1 MSTVTINNTTRTV
14 TIQSAGT
21 RGVSSFVYIAYAE
34 DDTGTGFSTE
44 PGPGLDFIAI
54 LVTNTAIAGP
64 EAGDFAGLW
73 TRFRPGS
80 ATTVA
85 EIYDI
90 AAEKYLRSDA
100 TGAAITPHALTI
112 EDGLV
117 EIDLAES
124 QNFTLTAGDDYAL
137 SLPVNCFVGMT
148 YEIEIEN
155 TADVTAGFASGY
167 VGSDNMLP
175 AIVQGNGETMTLACK
190 VMAVSAGTA
199 TLVRVA
205 EVGRNWGDGA

>member
-1 MSTVTINNTTRTV
+1 MSTVVVNNNTHTITV
-14 TIQSAGT
+14 QPIGG
-21 RGVSSFVYIAYAE
+21 RGISSFVYIAYAE
-34 DDTGTGFSTE
+34 DEDGTGFSLD
-44 PGPGLDFIAI
+44 PAPGLDFIAI
-54 LVTNTAIAGP
+54 LVTNTAIAQP
-64 EAGDFAGLW
+64 AAENFAGLW

-175 AIVQGNGETMTLACK
+175 AIVQGEGETMTLACK
-190 VMAVSAGTA
+190 VMAVSGGAA

-205 EVGRNWGDGA
+205 EVGRNWGDGS